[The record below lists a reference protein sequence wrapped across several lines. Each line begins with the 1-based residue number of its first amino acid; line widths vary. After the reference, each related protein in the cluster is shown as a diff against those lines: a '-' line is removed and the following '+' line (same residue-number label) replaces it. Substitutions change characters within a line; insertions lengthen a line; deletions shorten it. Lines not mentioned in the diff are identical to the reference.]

1 MQHINLVSPGR
12 LPLSNVDS
20 QGFFQPQASDYSDK
34 YLAGYE
40 QLDFPDPTSLFPGTY
55 INSRYQMH
63 DNIHVFL
70 KVSTLTL
77 SFFSGLLMISQFY
90 KLFVSIFK

>member
-1 MQHINLVSPGR
+1 MHYPKEILDNYQWKFLQIKLQHINLVSPGR

-40 QLDFPDPTSLFPGTY
+40 QLDFPDPTSLFPGT
-55 INSRYQMH
+55 
-63 DNIHVFL
+63 
-70 KVSTLTL
+70 
-77 SFFSGLLMISQFY
+77 
-90 KLFVSIFK
+90 